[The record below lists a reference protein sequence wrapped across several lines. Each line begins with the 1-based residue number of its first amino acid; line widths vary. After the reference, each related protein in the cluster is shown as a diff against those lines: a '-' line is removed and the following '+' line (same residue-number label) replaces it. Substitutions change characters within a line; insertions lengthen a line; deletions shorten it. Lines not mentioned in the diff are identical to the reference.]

1 MLRGTKNG
9 ITYYSFENLV
19 SEEGVHHLFSTR
31 LGGVSEGVY
40 ESMNLNF
47 KTGDVP
53 EKIRQNFQCIAEL
66 GFPLEDMVFTHQTHQ
81 CQIRMVT
88 AADRGKG
95 ILFERDYTD
104 IDGLVTNDPTVTL
117 VTFYADCVPLYFYDP
132 VQRAIGLSHAGWRGT
147 VGQIGVLTVQVMSD
161 NYGSKAQDIL
171 IGIGPSIC
179 KDCFEVGNEVAEEF
193 IQALDFANN
202 FITPCPDK
210 PNKSYID
217 LQGVNKQLLIE
228 AGVPADNIE
237 LPNICTKENPDTFF
251 SHRVMGAARGSL
263 AAFMRLCEF

>member
-1 MLRGTKNG
+1 MIQNESQS
-9 ITYYSFENLV
+9 ISYYSFERLGV
-19 SEEGVHHLFSTR
+19 ESGVHHLFSTR

-53 EKIRQNFQCIAEL
+53 EKIRRNFQRIAEL
-66 GFPLEDMVFTHQTHQ
+66 GFPVEDMVFAHQTHQ
-81 CQIRMVT
+81 CQVRKVT

-95 ILFERDYTD
+95 ILIERDYTD

-147 VGQIGVLTVQVMSD
+147 VGQIGVRTVQAMAD
-161 NYGSKAQDIL
+161 NYGSRAQDML
-171 IGIGPSIC
+171 VGIGPSIC

-193 IQALDFANN
+193 VQSLDFGAD
-202 FITPCPDK
+202 FVTACTVK
-210 PNKSYID
+210 SNKSYID
-217 LQGVNKQLLIE
+217 LQGVNKQSLIE
-228 AGVPADNIE
+228 AGVPAANIE
-237 LPNICTKENPDTFF
+237 LPNICTKENPDIFY